1 MIIGPQKE
9 GREEAVAHAHVD
21 SIVMWKQ
28 HCIDGNLVNDGE
40 AGGKVG
46 VWKKKTI
53 LVETP

>member
-1 MIIGPQKE
+1 MIIGPQTE
-9 GREEAVAHAHVD
+9 GRAEAVAHAHVD

-28 HCIDGNLVNDGE
+28 HCNDGNLVNDGE